1 MLTRRLL
8 GALAMTVLVLAL
20 PSSAQASSITQ
31 IPSYTDPRGAMPS
44 HPGTLWK
51 ALYGPFTIPA
61 ATSPSQPGQLHN
73 ATTTEPAP
81 PCAPACRITDMMPE
95 LIFTDGTTA
104 NMQQGILLHH
114 FVFFNPANQALACT
128 NPMSEPFWGSGNER
142 TPLHLPSPYGYENT
156 SANWSMLTHLVN
168 LNTQA
173 KNVYVQVVYRTRP
186 LSETQPTRPV
196 WLDIDNFCNG
206 GNSEYTIQ
214 PGYSDTHVDW
224 TSTVDARVINTWG
237 HLHDVDI
244 MDPTPCQTH
253 CAADGGGIALS
264 AEVRDGPA
272 GDYFGPIPPNNPPPS
287 DITGATLCR
296 SEANYGTAYGL
307 SHGGAGHLDT
317 MSQCGIFSEVPAG
330 AQAEMFPPSAGYSF
344 EGYPIRPGQVIR
356 LHSEYQNGTSH
367 PEDGRDGDHE
377 PLARVPEPVPAAE
390 GRDAVPR
397 VAGAGL
403 QGSALRPTAPTARRS
418 PIASCSPP
426 VQESG
431 YLTVGSPD
439 ANGTAVNMAGSV
451 TAIALVGNAATTAD
465 EADVRFVDVDHRR
478 APQER
483 PRRLHRPAPAEPEPA
498 DHRPLQRSRGDGHR
512 AGRREL
518 LGHGPVR
525 GDHQRH
531 DRQHL
536 LGHDDRGRD
545 RAPAPCSR
553 TGARSGSSA
562 RSACTT
568 AAPDGVASTPAT
580 RCSPCR
586 ACSYRQLPDRPA
598 SRAPTL
604 EAPPARVWET
614 VQKVDTLRYITRG
627 LLGFRPLAPG
637 AGTGSAQGT

>member
-1 MLTRRLL
+1 MLTRCLL
-8 GALAMTVLVLAL
+8 GALSTTVLVLVL
-20 PSSAQASSITQ
+20 TSSAQASSITQ

-61 ATSPSQPGQLHN
+61 ATSPSQPGQVNH

-356 LHSEYQNGTSH
+356 LHSEYQNGTSIPKTDVMGIMNLWLAFPNPYPRPKGATPFRASLVPAYKACTASNRTH
-367 PEDGRDGDHE
+367 GA
-377 PLARVPEPVPAAE
+377 PLAF
-390 GRDAVPR
+390 
-397 VAGAGL
+397 
-403 QGSALRPTAPTARRS
+403 
-418 PIASCSPP
+418 ASCSPP

-465 EADVRFVDVDHRR
+465 EADVRFVTSLTDVRR
-478 APQER
+478 KTDLADYTGQL
-483 PRRLHRPAPAEPEPA
+483 RLNPSLRIT
-498 DHRPLQRSRGDGHR
+498 DRYN
-512 AGRREL
+512 
-518 LGHGPVR
+518 GPGETGTVQ
-525 GDHQRH
+525 DVVNYSVTV
-531 DRQHL
+531 
-536 LGHDDRGRD
+536 
-545 RAPAPCSR
+545 PCVA
-553 TGARSGSSA
+553 TTSGTIGSTCSVT
-562 RSACTT
+562 TT
-568 AAPDGVASTPAT
+568 ADAIAAGTVLENRRSVWQLGQVRVYDGGPDGVASTPDNTLFAVQGV
-580 RCSPCR
+580 
-586 ACSYRQLPDRPA
+586 Y
-598 SRAPTL
+598 AP
-604 EAPPARVWET
+604 
-614 VQKVDTLRYITRG
+614 
-627 LLGFRPLAPG
+627 
-637 AGTGSAQGT
+637 

>member
-1 MLTRRLL
+1 MLTRGLL
-8 GALAMTVLVLAL
+8 GALATTVLVLAL
-20 PSSAQASSITQ
+20 TASAQASSITQ

-73 ATTTEPAP
+73 TPTTEPAP
-81 PCAPACRITDMMPE
+81 PCAPACRITDMVPE

-128 NPMSEPFWGSGNER
+128 NPISEPFWGSGNER

-173 KNVYVQVVYRTRP
+173 KNVYIQVVYRTRP

-356 LHSEYQNGTSH
+356 LHSEYQNGTSIPKTDVMGIMNLWLAFPNPYPRPKGATPFRASLVPAYKACTASNRTH
-367 PEDGRDGDHE
+367 GA
-377 PLARVPEPVPAAE
+377 PLAY
-390 GRDAVPR
+390 
-397 VAGAGL
+397 
-403 QGSALRPTAPTARRS
+403 
-418 PIASCSPP
+418 ASCAPP

-465 EADVRFVDVDHRR
+465 EADVRFVTSITDVRR
-478 APQER
+478 KSDLADYTGQL
-483 PRRLHRPAPAEPEPA
+483 RLNPSLRIT
-498 DHRPLQRSRGDGHR
+498 DRYN
-512 AGRREL
+512 
-518 LGHGPVR
+518 GPGETGTVQ
-525 GDHQRH
+525 DVVNYSVTV
-531 DRQHL
+531 
-536 LGHDDRGRD
+536 
-545 RAPAPCSR
+545 PCVA
-553 TGARSGSSA
+553 TTSGTIGSTCSVT
-562 RSACTT
+562 TT
-568 AAPDGVASTPAT
+568 ADAIAAGTVVENRRSVWQLGQVRVYDGGPDGIASTA
-580 RCSPCR
+580 
-586 ACSYRQLPDRPA
+586 DN
-598 SRAPTL
+598 TL
-604 EAPPARVWET
+604 FA
-614 VQKVDTLRYITRG
+614 VQGVFT
-627 LLGFRPLAPG
+627 P
-637 AGTGSAQGT
+637 